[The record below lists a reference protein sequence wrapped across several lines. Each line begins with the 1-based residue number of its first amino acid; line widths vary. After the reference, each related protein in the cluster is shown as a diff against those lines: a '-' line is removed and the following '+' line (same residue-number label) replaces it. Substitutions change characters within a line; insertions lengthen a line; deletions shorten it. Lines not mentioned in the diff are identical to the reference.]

1 MAVIVTVPI
10 GCLKA
15 HDIDFKPPLPAW
27 KQEAIDKMGN
37 GNLNKARGLP
47 QAFEV
52 IGSSPV
58 GSWSWYLRGRGCRK
72 NASRPSNDAS
82 SMVQRFL
89 STNSILAP

>member
-47 QAFEV
+47 HAFEV
-52 IGSSPV
+52 IRSSHV
-58 GSWSWYLRGRGCRK
+58 GAWTLCLAWEGL
-72 NASRPSNDAS
+72 
-82 SMVQRFL
+82 VQEC
-89 STNSILAP
+89 LAAIT